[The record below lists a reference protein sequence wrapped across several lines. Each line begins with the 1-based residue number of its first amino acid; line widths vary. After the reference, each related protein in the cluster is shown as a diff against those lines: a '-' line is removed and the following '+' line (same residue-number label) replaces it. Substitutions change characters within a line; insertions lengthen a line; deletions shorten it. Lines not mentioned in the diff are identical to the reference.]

1 MTLLLEAPAEDA
13 VDSPARRRSRLPLV
27 ALLIVVV
34 GLLLTA
40 VVALPRAASLGPVS
54 PQAVGAPWV
63 TVPEYGVKG
72 AYVLGYEHEARVRL
86 TVPIRN
92 TGRLPITVTSVD
104 LGGGVAPLVAV
115 DGVDGLPL
123 RLGPGSSGS
132 VVLRAR
138 MTNCRYYHERAMQT
152 FYGVAVGYRS
162 LGRSGTRTIAFDR
175 PIMVKGPMLP
185 GCPGR
190 KLDRSAENR
199 RDLL

>member
-1 MTLLLEAPAEDA
+1 MTLLLEAPAED
-13 VDSPARRRSRLPLV
+13 VVNSPTRHRSRLPLMC
-27 ALLIVVV
+27 
-34 GLLLTA
+34 LLL
-40 VVALPRAASLGPVS
+40 VVAGLSATALVAVPRAASFAPVS
-54 PQAVGAPWV
+54 PRAVGAPWV
-63 TVPEYGVKG
+63 TVPEYGAKG

-115 DGVDGLPL
+115 DAVDGLPL
-123 RLGPGSSGS
+123 RLGPGSSAD

-138 MTNCRYYHERAMQT
+138 MTNCRYYHERALEI
-152 FYGVAVGYRS
+152 FAGVAVGFS
-162 LGRSGTRTIAFDR
+162 SFGRTGMRTVAFDR
-175 PIMVKGPMLP
+175 PIMVKGPMLV